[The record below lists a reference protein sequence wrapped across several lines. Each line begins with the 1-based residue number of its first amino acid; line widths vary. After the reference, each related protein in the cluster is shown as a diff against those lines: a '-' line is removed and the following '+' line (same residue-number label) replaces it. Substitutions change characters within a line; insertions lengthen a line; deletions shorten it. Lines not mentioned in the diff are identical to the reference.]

1 MRFLGPGD
9 GEAGVSEG
17 VTSAVLA
24 DIYLN
29 RGALQIVLRA
39 LNPDDHVSGSML

>member
-9 GEAGVSEG
+9 GELDVFEG

-24 DIYLN
+24 ACLFKWRNSLD
-29 RGALQIVLRA
+29 GAQSFES
-39 LNPDDHVSGSML
+39 NDHVSGLLL